1 MNLQLELPSELEM
14 DLQQIA
20 AREKCPVNEVIQDAL
35 QRFVTENTRP
45 MPSWVGIAE
54 GPSDLSERVD
64 ELLFQDGKIRA
75 SRARA

>member
-1 MNLQLELPSELEM
+1 MNFQLELPSELEA

-20 AREKCPVNEVIQDAL
+20 AREKRPVNEVIQDAL

-54 GPSDLSERVD
+54 GPSDLSERMD
-64 ELLFQDGKIRA
+64 KLLFQDGLRP
-75 SRARA
+75 

>member
-1 MNLQLELPSELEM
+1 MNFQLELPSELET

-20 AREKCPVNEVIQDAL
+20 AREKRPVNEVIQDAL

-64 ELLFQDGKIRA
+64 ELLFQDGLRP
-75 SRARA
+75 